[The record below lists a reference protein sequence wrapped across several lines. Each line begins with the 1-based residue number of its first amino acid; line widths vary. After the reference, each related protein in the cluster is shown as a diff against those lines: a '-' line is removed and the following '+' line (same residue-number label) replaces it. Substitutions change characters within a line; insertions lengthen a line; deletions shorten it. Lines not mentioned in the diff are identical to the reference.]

1 MSLNN
6 YDANSIKTLSPREAV
21 RENYAMYIGDNTSR
35 GMHHLATE
43 IIANAM
49 DEAAAGFGNVIRIY
63 VWSKEKA

>member
-35 GMHHLATE
+35 GMHHLAT
-43 IIANAM
+43 
-49 DEAAAGFGNVIRIY
+49 
-63 VWSKEKA
+63 